1 MFRRKIVK
9 NKQKNALQIFN
20 HWCLSPIFPS
30 TEQTNRSISSKQKLL
45 AYLTCCKEKWKSGC
59 QLMENHY
66 QKPLRS
72 SKHKPEEEEKQPS
85 PWIFM
90 TRRHADAKDE
100 IKPEANERLR
110 VRYAHFI
117 FLSFNFFL
125 GKEKKLWLDATI
137 HLLNL
142 YGS

>member
-1 MFRRKIVK
+1 MRLKFLTIDASPLSFPVRNRQTVAFLQKKI
-9 NKQKNALQIFN
+9 
-20 HWCLSPIFPS
+20 
-30 TEQTNRSISSKQKLL
+30 LL

-117 FLSFNFFL
+117 FLSFNFL
-125 GKEKKLWLDATI
+125 GKEKNYDWMQPSTYWIYTVASSWKWGFQNMNEI
-137 HLLNL
+137 
-142 YGS
+142 